1 MARKQPVVKA
11 AQPASHSTMAKKA
24 ADLATSALE
33 SVDLSN
39 GTKRVKQGG
48 AKLDRSKKFY
58 DVHSGGN
65 VKFEQDGKLFN
76 LEGKQVDLDGNLVAH
91 EVVKVFEQVG
101 DPVDL
106 ESAETSLVEAKTA
119 EPAVESEKTEGMT
132 EDDLAA
138 LGGK

>member
-1 MARKQPVVKA
+1 MAAPKKSAPKADGSLTDKPVTGVV
-11 AQPASHSTMAKKA
+11 T
-24 ADLATSALE
+24 
-33 SVDLSN
+33 
-39 GTKRVKQGG
+39 
-48 AKLDRSKKFY
+48 LDRSKKFY

-76 LEGKQVDLDGNLVAH
+76 LEGNQVDLDGNLVAG

-106 ESAETSLVEAKTA
+106 ESADTSLVEAKTA
-119 EPAVESEKTEGMT
+119 EPAVEAEKTEGMT